1 MLRGRELGREG
12 RRPLS
17 LPASFALVL
26 PSALEPFFH
35 QCPTQSVP
43 CRAPPPRICWWSV
56 SILSISFHF
65 SCSGC
70 TRINNYRPL
79 SPHRSLSL
87 PSPDLFSNH
96 FCLPLNASSSF
107 STPSCHLSIITLLGD
122 RKQSPRA
129 ALQMKMKRAG
139 RQETKM
145 VGQRREE
152 EQEKGTGGHSNQY
165 LCWEGAIFHA
175 VLLLFYYFSGFLV
188 FRSRSGRE
196 PAAVTVSVLI
206 LLPPLAA
213 LAILPPLAKPLQQ
226 EFGEKTDPGPALLAF
241 SSWSYLMVIKMSA
254 QGLATHQHKENTW
267 SRRWHSRQHNTFQSH
282 SGTK

>member
-1 MLRGRELGREG
+1 MREG
-12 RRPLS
+12 WQGVAVVTGSRPS
-17 LPASFALVL
+17 LAQQVL
-26 PSALEPFFH
+26 IGITISVKGEGAGKGGTEAFISPSILCSCTAVCFRAVFP
-35 QCPTQSVP
+35 PMSYPVGAMP
-43 CRAPPPRICWWSV
+43 CPPPRICWWSV

-145 VGQRREE
+145 VGQGREE
-152 EQEKGTGGHSNQY
+152 EQEKGAGGHSNQY

-188 FRSRSGRE
+188 FRSRPGRE
-196 PAAVTVSVLI
+196 PAAV
-206 LLPPLAA
+206 AA
-213 LAILPPLAKPLQQ
+213 P
-226 EFGEKTDPGPALLAF
+226 F
-241 SSWSYLMVIKMSA
+241 
-254 QGLATHQHKENTW
+254 
-267 SRRWHSRQHNTFQSH
+267 
-282 SGTK
+282 